1 MAGFMYFKDSPACKG
16 EVTQGSFATFPSP
29 NGEPKESFYKYW
41 IELNSVTQTV
51 TRAIETG
58 RSGTARARAGCVLE
72 EIEVEKEVDRVSVPL
87 VQACSGG
94 TAFPEVYIHLCAA
107 VASGVG
113 SGPSLHPYLE
123 LRLYAVKVTSYSI
136 NGSGLDDGSI
146 PTETLSLNFD
156 KITWKYWPMGPLPDP
171 DKMNAA
177 ANDVHAL
184 VTAGWDILTQAPFT
198 G

>member
-1 MAGFMYFKDSPACKG
+1 MAGFMYFKDSPIVG
-16 EVTQGSFATFPSP
+16 EVTQGSFASFASP
-29 NGEPKESFYKYW
+29 NGEDKKNFYKGW

-72 EIEVEKEVDRVSVPL
+72 EIEVEKEVDRTSVPL

-94 TAFPEVYIHLCAA
+94 ASFPEVWVHLCAA
-107 VASGVG
+107 ITEGVG
-113 SGPSLHPYLE
+113 AGEALHPYLE
-123 LRLYAVKVTSYSI
+123 MRLYAVKVTSYSV

-156 KITWKYWPMGPLPDP
+156 KITWKYWPIGPIPEEI
-171 DKMNAA
+171 NAS
-177 ANDVHAL
+177 ANKVHPV
-184 VTAGWDILTQAPFT
+184 VTAGWDILKQAPFA